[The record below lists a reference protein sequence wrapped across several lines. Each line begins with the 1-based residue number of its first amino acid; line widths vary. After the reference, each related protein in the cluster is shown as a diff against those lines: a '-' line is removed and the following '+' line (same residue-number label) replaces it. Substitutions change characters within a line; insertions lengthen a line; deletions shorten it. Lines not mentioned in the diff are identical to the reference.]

1 MKSNSSHIPSFPS
14 NLCEVPTIVWSQL
27 LHDLY
32 PHFMEFRMTEG
43 GVWVLQWKN
52 RILQEVATKKY
63 LLPIEKRTE
72 ASCVL
77 ADYFSG
83 KMAKEREEELTLT
96 TSQPN
101 NKLFSTTSNYDFVN
115 ADTESQTNTTSQ
127 SDNSDQS
134 SKVWRDI
141 NSQELFLDSQKR
153 VYNVRKMTE
162 LPHALVNA
170 GR

>member
-1 MKSNSSHIPSFPS
+1 
-14 NLCEVPTIVWSQL
+14 
-27 LHDLY
+27 
-32 PHFMEFRMTEG
+32 MTEG

-141 NSQELFLDSQKR
+141 NSQELFLDSQR
-153 VYNVRKMTE
+153 HVYNVRKMTE

>member
-1 MKSNSSHIPSFPS
+1 
-14 NLCEVPTIVWSQL
+14 
-27 LHDLY
+27 
-32 PHFMEFRMTEG
+32 MEFRMTEG

>member
-1 MKSNSSHIPSFPS
+1 
-14 NLCEVPTIVWSQL
+14 
-27 LHDLY
+27 
-32 PHFMEFRMTEG
+32 MTEG

-52 RILQEVATKKY
+52 RILQEVAPKKY

-141 NSQELFLDSQKR
+141 NSQELFLDSQRR

>member
-1 MKSNSSHIPSFPS
+1 
-14 NLCEVPTIVWSQL
+14 
-27 LHDLY
+27 
-32 PHFMEFRMTEG
+32 MTEG